1 MTIKK
6 WIKQNTQDLSG
17 KTIAITGSTGG
28 LGNEI
33 CKILAELGAS
43 LILLNRN
50 KQKTQI
56 QVEELTKITPNVHTK
71 FLNLDMENFNTLNS
85 VVNVLKDEK
94 IDVLILNAG
103 AFNLKRK
110 TTTLGYDN
118 IFQINFLGP
127 YFLTKKLL
135 PYMNKNSKAVVVGSI
150 AHRYTNLNEND
161 LELKS
166 EKNSQKIYGNSKR
179 LLMFSL
185 FELFKSQKNTKLCVT
200 HPGITQTNITSNYP
214 KILQPLIKIGMKTIY
229 SSPKKACLSIVK
241 GIFDETEPFTWIGPK
256 RNNIWGYPKKQTL
269 KTCSPEECAKIFEIA
284 EKLYEKYEIN

>member
-50 KQKTQI
+50 KQKTQM
-56 QVEELTKITPNVHTK
+56 QVEKLTKITPNVHTK

-135 PYMNKNSKAVVVGSI
+135 PYMNKNSKVVVVGSI
-150 AHRYTNLNEND
+150 AHRYTKLNEND

-241 GIFDETEPFTWIGPK
+241 GIFDETEPLTIDKHAFLG
-256 RNNIWGYPKKQTL
+256 
-269 KTCSPEECAKIFEIA
+269 EEYIVFMPILINGCKIFG
-284 EKLYEKYEIN
+284 